1 MCTIKHISI
10 YSIYLNKQQNP
21 LSSINKTRLTELEK
35 RSNAVTVG
43 LKQEESKQR
52 PNPGTLNVNQN
63 LR

>member
-1 MCTIKHISI
+1 MYNC
-10 YSIYLNKQQNP
+10 IYLHKEENP
-21 LSSINKTRLTELEK
+21 SSPINKKLLTELEK